1 MTSPT
6 CLALPKIRFERGF
19 LAGRA
24 RLVRDVVIP
33 YQWEALND
41 RLPGAERSGTVNN
54 FQIAAG
60 EKEGKFHGFWFQD
73 SDLAKWIEAASFRLA
88 THPDA
93 ALDAELDTIIATI
106 AKAQQPDGY
115 LDTYVQLVEPDKK
128 WANLFEFHELYI
140 AGHFIEAGVA
150 HFEATGK
157 RTLLAIVAK
166 LADMI
171 GRTFGPGAG
180 QIPGYC
186 GHEEIELALV
196 KLARATG
203 EKRHAQLAAYFVNQR
218 GQAPLYF
225 EAEAKRLG
233 FAKLPVYFHA
243 DRWDYLQ
250 AGRPV
255 RDLVDPIGHSVRMMY
270 LATAM
275 ADLALTLP
283 DESLR
288 KACEKLWGNLTRYH
302 LYLTGG
308 VGSEWN
314 GEKFAERYDL
324 PNDRAYAESCAG
336 IGLVFWARRMLDLE
350 LRGAYADVMERALY
364 NNVLAGMA
372 LDGKTF
378 FYVNPLEIRPAEA
391 KRRYDLHYV
400 KTARVPWFGCACC
413 PPNIARTL
421 TSLGYYTHSVLPDG
435 LAVHLYADC
444 ALDAT
449 IAGQKTAFALHTDYP
464 WDGAV
469 KLEVTPA
476 QPVTFTLRLRLPGWC
491 TAPGAKVNGQGIE
504 LGALGS
510 SADVGGKPRPTFVRD
525 GYLHLAREWRAGD
538 VVTLDFPMPVQRIR
552 AHPAVHHDAGC
563 VALQRGPLV
572 FCVEQADNGPALAQ
586 LRLPKTA
593 PLTARFDPTLLG
605 GAVVI
610 EGPAERV
617 RAPNDELYSTAEP
630 TSAPAAFKAVPY
642 CLWNNRGEGEMR
654 VWMCEA

>member
-6 CLALPKIRFERGF
+6 CIALPKIRFERGF

-24 RLVRDVVIP
+24 QLVRDVVIP

-41 RLPGAERSGTVNN
+41 RIPGAERSGTVSN
-54 FQIAAG
+54 FQVAAG
-60 EKEGKFHGFWFQD
+60 EKPGEFYGYWFQD
-73 SDLAKWIEAASFRLA
+73 SDLAKWLEAASFKLA

-93 ALDAELDTIIATI
+93 KLDAEVDGIIATI
-106 AKAQQPDGY
+106 AKAQQADGY
-115 LDTYVQLVEPDKK
+115 LDTYVQLKEPHMRWK
-128 WANLFEFHELYI
+128 NLFEYHELYI

-157 RTLLAIVAK
+157 RTLLTVVTK

-171 GRTFGPGAG
+171 ERTFGTGAG
-180 QIPGYC
+180 QIPAYC
-186 GHEEIELALV
+186 GHEEVELALV

-203 EKRHAQLAAYFVNQR
+203 EKRYAQLAAYFVNQR
-218 GQAPLYF
+218 GQEPLYF
-225 EAEAKRLG
+225 EQEIRQLG
-233 FAKLPVYFHA
+233 VQKLPVYFHA

-250 AGRPV
+250 AARPV
-255 RDLVDPIGHSVRMMY
+255 RSLTDPIGHSVRMMY

-275 ADLALTLP
+275 ADLALMLP

-288 KACEKLWGNLTRYH
+288 RACQTLWDTLTRYH

-308 VGSEWN
+308 VGSEWM

-336 IGLVFWARRMLDLE
+336 IGLVFWARRMLDLQ
-350 LRGAYADVMERALY
+350 LRGHYGDVMERALY

-378 FYVNPLEIRPAEA
+378 FYVNPLEVRPHEA
-391 KRRYDLHYV
+391 KRRYDMHYV
-400 KTARVPWFGCACC
+400 KTQRVPWFGCACC

-421 TSLGYYTHSVLPDG
+421 ASLGYYTHSVQPDG

-444 ALDAT
+444 RLEAT
-449 IAGQKTAFALHTDYP
+449 VSGKKTAVAVHTDYP

-469 KLEVTPA
+469 RIELSPA
-476 QPVTFTLRLRLPGWC
+476 EPVNFTLHLRLPGWC
-491 TAPGAKVNGQGIE
+491 TVPGARLNGQKVD
-504 LGALGS
+504 LA
-510 SADVGGKPRPTFVRD
+510 AHTRD
-525 GYLHLAREWRAGD
+525 GYLHLSRQWKAGD
-538 VVTLDFPMPVQRIR
+538 LVTLDFPMTIQRIR

-563 VALQRGPLV
+563 VALQRGPMV
-572 FCVEQADNGPALAQ
+572 FCVEQVDNGPELSQ
-586 LRLPKTA
+586 LRLPKSA
-593 PLTARFDPTLLG
+593 SLTARFVPELLG

-617 RAPNDELYSTAEP
+617 RPASEDLYTTAEP
-630 TSAPAAFKAVPY
+630 AVASASFTAVPY

-654 VWMCEA
+654 VWVREA

>member
-6 CLALPKIRFERGF
+6 CVALPKIRFERGF

-24 RLVRDVVIP
+24 QLVRDVVIP

-41 RLPGAERSGTVNN
+41 RLPGAERSGTVSN

-60 EKEGKFHGFWFQD
+60 EKQGEFYGYWFQD
-73 SDLAKWIEAASFRLA
+73 SDLAKWLEAASYRLA

-93 ALDAELDTIIATI
+93 ALEAELDGIIATI

-115 LDTYVQLVEPDKK
+115 LDTYVQVKEPHMRWK
-128 WANLFEFHELYI
+128 NLFEYHELYI
-140 AGHFIEAGVA
+140 AGHFIEAAVA

-157 RTLLAIVAK
+157 RSLLEVVTK

-171 GRTFGPGAG
+171 ERTFGTGAG
-180 QIPGYC
+180 QIPGYP

-196 KLARATG
+196 KLARVTG
-203 EKRHAQLAAYFVNQR
+203 EKRYAQLAAYFVNQR
-218 GQAPLYF
+218 GQEPLYF
-225 EAEAKRLG
+225 EEEAKRLG
-233 FAKLPVYFHA
+233 FAKLPVYYHA
-243 DRWDYLQ
+243 DRWDFQQ

-255 RDLVDPIGHSVRMMY
+255 RNLADPIGHSVRMMY

-288 KACEKLWGNLTRYH
+288 RACTTLWDSLTRYH

-308 VGSEWN
+308 VGSEWM

-336 IGLVFWARRMLDLE
+336 IGLVFWARRMLDLQ
-350 LRGAYADVMERALY
+350 LRGQYGDVMERALY

-391 KRRYDLHYV
+391 KRRYDMHYV
-400 KTARVPWFGCACC
+400 KTQRVPWFGCACC

-444 ALDAT
+444 RLDAT
-449 IAGQKTAFALHTDYP
+449 IAGQKTAVALHTDYP

-469 KLEVTPA
+469 RVEISPA

-491 TAPGAKVNGQGIE
+491 TAPGARLNGQKVE
-504 LGALGS
+504 LGAH
-510 SADVGGKPRPTFVRD
+510 TRD
-525 GYLHLAREWRAGD
+525 GYLYLAREWHAGD
-538 VVTLDFPMPVQRIR
+538 VVTLDFPMPIQRVR

-563 VALQRGPLV
+563 VALQRGPMV
-572 FCVEQADNGPALAQ
+572 FCFEQADNGPLLSQ
-586 LRLPKTA
+586 LLLPKTA
-593 PLTARFDPTLLG
+593 ALTARFDHGLLG

-617 RAPNDELYSTAEP
+617 RASNEELYSTAEP
-630 TSAPAAFKAVPY
+630 AVSPATITAVPY

-654 VWMCEA
+654 VWIREA

>member
-6 CLALPKIRFERGF
+6 CSALPKIRFERGF
-19 LAGRA
+19 LAERA

-41 RLPGAERSGTVNN
+41 RLPGTERSGTVHN
-54 FQIAAG
+54 FQVAAG
-60 EKEGKFHGFWFQD
+60 EKAGKFYGLWFQD

-88 THPDA
+88 THPDP
-93 ALDAELDTIIATI
+93 ALDAELDRLIATI

-115 LDTYVQLVEPDKK
+115 LDTYIQLKEPHMK
-128 WANLFEFHELYI
+128 WANLFEYHELYI

-157 RTLLAIVAK
+157 RTLLSIVGK

-171 GRTFGPGAG
+171 GRTFGTGAG

-203 EKRHAQLAAYFVNQR
+203 EKRYAQLAAYFINQR
-218 GQAPLYF
+218 GVAPLYF
-225 EAEAKRLG
+225 EAELKRLG
-233 FAKLPVYFHA
+233 MEKLPVYFYA
-243 DRWDYLQ
+243 DGWDYLQ
-250 AGRPV
+250 GSRPV
-255 RDLVDPIGHSVRMMY
+255 RELVDPTGHSVRMMY

-275 ADLALTLP
+275 ADLALALP
-283 DESLR
+283 DASLR
-288 KACEKLWGNLTRYH
+288 QACETLWDNLCRYH
-302 LYLTGG
+302 LYVTGG
-308 VGSEWN
+308 IGSEWM
-314 GEKFAERYDL
+314 GEKFAERHDL

-336 IGLVFWARRMLDLE
+336 IGLVFWARRMLDLQ
-350 LRGAYADVMERALY
+350 LRGTYADVMERALY

-378 FYVNPLEIRPAEA
+378 FYVNPLELRPAEA
-391 KRRYDLHYV
+391 KRRYDHHYI
-400 KTARVPWFGCACC
+400 KTSRVPWFGCACC

-421 TSLGYYTHSVLPDG
+421 ASLGYYTHSVAPDG

-444 ALDAT
+444 RLDAT
-449 IAGQKTAFALHTDYP
+449 IAGTKTAFALHTDYP

-469 KLEVTPA
+469 RLEVAPA

-491 TAPGAKVNGQGIE
+491 TAPAAKVNGQAVD
-504 LGALGS
+504 LA
-510 SADVGGKPRPTFVRD
+510 AHARD

-538 VVTLDFPMPVQRIR
+538 AVTLDFPMPVQRIR
-552 AHPAVHHDAGC
+552 AHPAVHQDAGC

-572 FCVEQADNGPALAQ
+572 FCVEQADNGAALGL
-586 LRLPKTA
+586 LRLPKDT
-593 PLTARFDPTLLG
+593 PLTARHDAQLLG
-605 GAVVI
+605 GTMVI
-610 EGPAERV
+610 EGPAQRV
-617 RAPNDELYSTAEP
+617 RPASDELYSTAEP
-630 TSAPAAFKAVPY
+630 VAGPATLKAVPY
-642 CLWNNRGEGEMR
+642 CLWNNRGEGEML
-654 VWMCEA
+654 VWIRES

>member
-19 LAGRA
+19 LAERA

-33 YQWEALND
+33 FQWEALND
-41 RLPGAERSGTVNN
+41 RVPGAERSGTVNN

-60 EKEGKFHGFWFQD
+60 EKEGKFHGYWFQD

-88 THPDA
+88 THPDP
-93 ALDAELDTIIATI
+93 ALEAQLDGIIATI
-106 AKAQQPDGY
+106 GKAQQPDGY
-115 LDTYVQLVEPDKK
+115 LDTYIQLKEPHMK
-128 WANLFEFHELYI
+128 WANLFEYHELYI

-157 RTLLAIVAK
+157 RTLLGIVGK

-171 GRTFGPGAG
+171 ERTFGLGAG

-186 GHEEIELALV
+186 GHEEVELALV

-203 EKRHAQLAAYFVNQR
+203 EKRYAQLAAYFINQR
-218 GQAPLYF
+218 GVAPLYY
-225 EAEAKRLG
+225 EAELKRLK
-233 FAKLPVYFHA
+233 FEKLPVYFHA
-243 DRWDYLQ
+243 DGWDYLQ
-250 AGRPV
+250 GSRPV
-255 RDLVDPIGHSVRMMY
+255 RELVDPTGHSVRMMY

-275 ADLALTLP
+275 ADLALALP
-283 DESLR
+283 DASLR
-288 KACEKLWGNLTRYH
+288 KACETLWENLTRYH
-302 LYLTGG
+302 LYVTGG
-308 VGSEWN
+308 IGSEWM

-336 IGLVFWARRMLDLE
+336 IGLVFWARRMLDLS

-378 FYVNPLEIRPAEA
+378 FYVNPLEMRPAEA
-391 KRRYDLHYV
+391 KRRYDQHYI
-400 KTARVPWFGCACC
+400 KTQRVPWFGCACC

-421 TSLGYYTHSVLPDG
+421 TSLGYYTHSVSPDG

-444 ALDAT
+444 RLEAV
-449 IAGQKTAFALHTDYP
+449 IAGKKTAFALHTDYP

-469 KLEVTPA
+469 KLEVAPA
-476 QPVTFTLRLRLPGWC
+476 SPVTFTLRLRLPGWC
-491 TAPGAKVNGQGIE
+491 TAPAAKLNGQVVD
-504 LGALGS
+504 LA
-510 SADVGGKPRPTFVRD
+510 AHTRD

-538 VVTLDFPMPVQRIR
+538 TVTLDFPMPVQRIR
-552 AHPAVHHDAGC
+552 AHPAVHQDAGC

-572 FCVEQADNGPALAQ
+572 FCVEQADNGAALGL
-586 LRLPKTA
+586 LRLPKDA
-593 PLTARFDPTLLG
+593 PLTARFDAQLLG
-605 GAVVI
+605 GTMVI
-610 EGPAERV
+610 EGPAQRL
-617 RAPNDELYSTAEP
+617 RPAGNELYSTAEP
-630 TSAPAAFKAVPY
+630 AAAPVKLMAVPY
-642 CLWNNRGEGEMR
+642 CLWNNRGEGEML
-654 VWMCEA
+654 VWIREA

>member
-24 RLVRDVVIP
+24 QLVRDVVIP
-33 YQWEALND
+33 FQWEALND
-41 RLPGAERSGTVNN
+41 RVPGAERSGTVSN

-60 EKEGKFHGFWFQD
+60 QKEGKFHGYWFQD
-73 SDLAKWIEAASFRLA
+73 SDLAKWIEAASFGLA
-88 THPDA
+88 THPNA
-93 ALDAELDTIIATI
+93 ALEAELDGIIATI
-106 AKAQQPDGY
+106 GQAQQPDGY
-115 LDTYVQLVEPDKK
+115 LDTYVQLKEPHMK
-128 WANLFEFHELYI
+128 WANLFEYHELYI

-157 RTLLAIVAK
+157 RTLLNIVTK

-171 GRTFGPGAG
+171 ERTFGVGAG

-186 GHEEIELALV
+186 GHEEVELALV

-203 EKRHAQLAAYFVNQR
+203 EKRYAQLAAYFVNQR
-218 GQAPLYF
+218 GQQPLYY
-225 EAEAKRLG
+225 EAELKRLG
-233 FAKLPVYFHA
+233 MAKPPVYFYA
-243 DRWDYLQ
+243 DGWDYLQ
-250 AGRPV
+250 GSRPV
-255 RDLVDPIGHSVRMMY
+255 RDLVDPVGHSVRMMY

-275 ADLALTLP
+275 ADLALALP

-288 KACEKLWGNLTRYH
+288 KACETLWDNLTRYH
-302 LYLTGG
+302 LYITGG
-308 VGSEWN
+308 IGSEWM

-336 IGLVFWARRMLDLE
+336 IGLVFWARRMLDLQ

-378 FYVNPLEIRPAEA
+378 FYVNPLEMRPAEA
-391 KRRYDLHYV
+391 KRRYDQHYI
-400 KTARVPWFGCACC
+400 KTQRVPWFGCACC

-421 TSLGYYTHSVLPDG
+421 TSLGYHTHSVLPDG

-444 ALDAT
+444 RLEAT
-449 IAGQKTAFALHTDYP
+449 IAGKKTNFALHTDYP

-469 KLEVTPA
+469 KLEVSPA

-491 TAPGAKVNGQGIE
+491 TVPSAKLNGAAVDFPGKVC
-504 LGALGS
+504 
-510 SADVGGKPRPTFVRD
+510 D
-525 GYLHLAREWRAGD
+525 GYLYLAREWRTGD
-538 VVTLDFPMPVQRIR
+538 VVTLDLPMPIQRIR
-552 AHPAVHHDAGC
+552 AHPSVHHDAGC
-563 VALQRGPLV
+563 VALQRGPMV
-572 FCVEQADNGPALAQ
+572 FCVEQADNGPLLGQ
-586 LRLPKTA
+586 LRLPKNA
-593 PLTARFDPTLLG
+593 PLTARFEPGLLG

-610 EGPAERV
+610 EGPGERV
-617 RAPNDELYSTAEP
+617 KPTNDELYSTVEP
-630 TSAPAAFKAVPY
+630 SSAPAPLKAVPY

-654 VWMCEA
+654 VWIREA

>member
-6 CLALPKIRFERGF
+6 CVALPKIRFERGF

-24 RLVRDVVIP
+24 QLVRDVVIP

-41 RLPGAERSGTVNN
+41 RLPGAERSGTVSN

-60 EKEGKFHGFWFQD
+60 EKQGEFYGYWFQD
-73 SDLAKWIEAASFRLA
+73 SDLAKWLEAASYRLA

-93 ALDAELDTIIATI
+93 ALEAELDGIIATI

-115 LDTYVQLVEPDKK
+115 LDTYVQVKEPHMRWK
-128 WANLFEFHELYI
+128 NLFEYHELYI
-140 AGHFIEAGVA
+140 AGHFIEAAVA

-157 RTLLAIVAK
+157 RSLLEVVTK

-171 GRTFGPGAG
+171 ERTFGTGAG
-180 QIPGYC
+180 QIPGYP

-196 KLARATG
+196 KLARVTG
-203 EKRHAQLAAYFVNQR
+203 EKRYAQLAAYFVNQR
-218 GQAPLYF
+218 GQEPLYF
-225 EAEAKRLG
+225 EEEAKRLG
-233 FAKLPVYFHA
+233 FAKLPVYYHA
-243 DRWDYLQ
+243 DRWDFQQ

-255 RDLVDPIGHSVRMMY
+255 RNLADPIGHSVRMMY

-288 KACEKLWGNLTRYH
+288 RACTTLWDSLTRYH

-308 VGSEWN
+308 VGSEWM

-336 IGLVFWARRMLDLE
+336 IGLVFWARRMLDLQ
-350 LRGAYADVMERALY
+350 LRGQYGDVMERALY

-391 KRRYDLHYV
+391 KRRYDMHYV
-400 KTARVPWFGCACC
+400 KTQRVPWFGCACC

-444 ALDAT
+444 RLDAT
-449 IAGQKTAFALHTDYP
+449 IAGQKTAVALHTDYP

-469 KLEVTPA
+469 RVEISPA

-491 TAPGAKVNGQGIE
+491 TAPGARLNGQKVE
-504 LGALGS
+504 LGAH
-510 SADVGGKPRPTFVRD
+510 TRD
-525 GYLHLAREWRAGD
+525 GYLYLAREWHAGD
-538 VVTLDFPMPVQRIR
+538 VVTLDFPMPILRVR

-563 VALQRGPLV
+563 VALQRGPMV
-572 FCVEQADNGPALAQ
+572 FCFEQADNGPLLSQ
-586 LRLPKTA
+586 LLLPKTA
-593 PLTARFDPTLLG
+593 ALTARFDHGLLG

-617 RAPNDELYSTAEP
+617 RASNEELYSTAEP
-630 TSAPAAFKAVPY
+630 AVSPATITAVPY

-654 VWMCEA
+654 VWIREA

>member
-6 CLALPKIRFERGF
+6 CIALPKIRFERGF

-24 RLVRDVVIP
+24 QLVRDVVIP
-33 YQWEALND
+33 FQWEALND
-41 RLPGAERSGTVNN
+41 RVPGAERSGTVNN

-60 EKEGKFHGFWFQD
+60 EKEGKFHGYWFQD
-73 SDLAKWIEAASFRLA
+73 SDLAKWIEAAAFSLA

-93 ALDAELDTIIATI
+93 KLDAELDGIIATI

-115 LDTYVQLVEPDKK
+115 LDTYVQLKEPHMR
-128 WANLFEFHELYI
+128 WANLFEYHELYI

-157 RTLLAIVAK
+157 RTLLNVVSK

-171 GRTFGPGAG
+171 ERTFGLGAG

-203 EKRHAQLAAYFVNQR
+203 EKRYAQLAAYFINQR
-218 GQAPLYF
+218 GQSPLYY
-225 EAEAKRLG
+225 EAELKRLK
-233 FAKLPVYFHA
+233 FEKLPVYFHG
-243 DRWDYLQ
+243 DGWDYLQ
-250 AGRPV
+250 GSRPV
-255 RDLVDPIGHSVRMMY
+255 RELADPVGHSVRMMY

-275 ADLALTLP
+275 ADLALALP
-283 DESLR
+283 DDSLR
-288 KACEKLWGNLTRYH
+288 QACTTLWDNLTKYH
-302 LYLTGG
+302 LYITGG
-308 VGSEWN
+308 VGSEWM

-336 IGLVFWARRMLDLE
+336 IGLVFWARRMLDLQ
-350 LRGAYADVMERALY
+350 LRGVYADVMERALF

-378 FYVNPLEIRPAEA
+378 FYVNPLEMRPAEA
-391 KRRYDLHYV
+391 KRRYDMHYI
-400 KTARVPWFGCACC
+400 KTQRVPWFGCACC

-421 TSLGYYTHSVLPDG
+421 TSLGYHTHSILPDG

-444 ALDAT
+444 KLEAT
-449 IAGQKTAFALHTDYP
+449 MAGKKVNFALHTDYP
-464 WDGAV
+464 WEGAV
-469 KLEVTPA
+469 KLEVSLASPA
-476 QPVTFTLRLRLPGWC
+476 SFTLRLRIPGWC
-491 TAPGAKVNGQGIE
+491 TAPSAQLNGAPVD
-504 LGALGS
+504 LGAG
-510 SADVGGKPRPTFVRD
+510 VRD
-525 GYLHLAREWRAGD
+525 GYLYLAREWRAGD
-538 VVTLDFPMPVQRIR
+538 VVTLEFPMTVQRIR
-552 AHPAVHHDAGC
+552 AHPSVHHDAGC
-563 VALQRGPLV
+563 VALQRGPIV
-572 FCVEQADNGPALAQ
+572 YCVEQVDNGTQLGL

-593 PLTARFDPTLLG
+593 ALTARFEPKLLG

-610 EGPAERV
+610 EGQAQRV
-617 RAPNDELYSTAEP
+617 AADSEDLYSTAEP
-630 TSAPAAFKAVPY
+630 TAAPVGLKAVPY

-654 VWMCEA
+654 VWIRES

>member
-41 RLPGAERSGTVNN
+41 RIPGAERSGTVSN

-60 EKEGKFHGFWFQD
+60 EKQGEFYGYWFQD
-73 SDLAKWIEAASFRLA
+73 SDLAKWLEAASYRLA

-93 ALDAELDTIIATI
+93 ALEAELDGIIAII

-115 LDTYVQLVEPDKK
+115 LDTYVQVKEPHMRWK
-128 WANLFEFHELYI
+128 NLFEYHELYI

-157 RTLLAIVAK
+157 RSLLDVVAK
-166 LADMI
+166 LANMI
-171 GRTFGPGAG
+171 ERTFGTGAG
-180 QIPGYC
+180 QIPGYP

-196 KLARATG
+196 KLARVTG
-203 EKRHAQLAAYFVNQR
+203 EKRYAQLAAYFVNQR
-218 GQAPLYF
+218 GQEPLYF
-225 EAEAKRLG
+225 EEEAKRLG
-233 FAKLPVYFHA
+233 FAKLPVYYHA
-243 DRWDYLQ
+243 DRWDFQQ

-255 RDLVDPIGHSVRMMY
+255 RNLVDPIGHSVRMMY
-270 LATAM
+270 LTTAM

-288 KACEKLWGNLTRYH
+288 RACTTLWDNLTRYH

-308 VGSEWN
+308 VGSEWM

-336 IGLVFWARRMLDLE
+336 IGLVFWARRMLDLQ
-350 LRGAYADVMERALY
+350 LRGQYGDVMERALY

-378 FYVNPLEIRPAEA
+378 FYVNPLEIRPHEA
-391 KRRYDLHYV
+391 KRRYDMHYV
-400 KTARVPWFGCACC
+400 KTQRVPWFGCACC

-421 TSLGYYTHSVLPDG
+421 TSLGYYTHSVLSDG

-444 ALDAT
+444 RLEAT
-449 IAGQKTAFALHTDYP
+449 IAGQKTAVALHTDYP

-469 KLEVTPA
+469 RVEVSPA

-491 TAPGAKVNGQGIE
+491 TAPGARLNGQKVD
-504 LGALGS
+504 LA
-510 SADVGGKPRPTFVRD
+510 AHTRD
-525 GYLHLAREWRAGD
+525 GYLYLAREWRAGD
-538 VVTLDFPMPVQRIR
+538 VVTLDFPMPIQRVR

-563 VALQRGPLV
+563 VALQRGPMV
-572 FCVEQADNGPALAQ
+572 FCFEQADNGPLLSQ

-593 PLTARFDPTLLG
+593 ALTARFDHDLLG

-617 RAPNDELYSTAEP
+617 RASNEELYSTAEP
-630 TSAPAAFKAVPY
+630 AVSPATITAVPY

-654 VWMCEA
+654 VWIRES

>member
-24 RLVRDVVIP
+24 SLVRDVVIP

-41 RLPGAERSGTVNN
+41 RIPGAERSGTVSN

-60 EKEGKFHGFWFQD
+60 EKQGEFYGFWFQD
-73 SDLAKWIEAASFRLA
+73 SDLAKWLEAASYRLA

-93 ALDAELDTIIATI
+93 ALEAELDGVIATI

-115 LDTYVQLVEPDKK
+115 LDTYVQVKEPHMRWK
-128 WANLFEFHELYI
+128 NLFEYHELYI
-140 AGHFIEAGVA
+140 AGHFIEAAVA

-157 RTLLAIVAK
+157 RSLLDVVTK

-171 GRTFGPGAG
+171 ERTFGTGAG
-180 QIPGYC
+180 QIPGYP

-196 KLARATG
+196 KLARVTG
-203 EKRHAQLAAYFVNQR
+203 EKRYAQLAAYFINQR
-218 GQAPLYF
+218 GQEPLYF

-233 FAKLPVYFHA
+233 FAKLPVYYHA
-243 DRWDYLQ
+243 DRWDFQQ

-288 KACEKLWGNLTRYH
+288 RACLTLWENLTRYH

-308 VGSEWN
+308 VGSEWM

-336 IGLVFWARRMLDLE
+336 IGLVFWARRMLDLQ
-350 LRGAYADVMERALY
+350 LRGQYGDVMERALY

-378 FYVNPLEIRPAEA
+378 FYVNPLEIRPHEA
-391 KRRYDLHYV
+391 KRRYDMHYV
-400 KTARVPWFGCACC
+400 KTQRVPWFGCACC

-444 ALDAT
+444 RLDAT
-449 IAGQKTAFALHTDYP
+449 IAGQKTTVALHTDYP

-469 KLEVTPA
+469 RVEISPA
-476 QPVTFTLRLRLPGWC
+476 HPVTFTLRLRLPGWC
-491 TAPGAKVNGQGIE
+491 TAPGARLNGQKVD
-504 LGALGS
+504 LGAH
-510 SADVGGKPRPTFVRD
+510 TRD
-525 GYLHLAREWRAGD
+525 GYLYLAREWRAGD
-538 VVTLDFPMPVQRIR
+538 VVTLDFPMPIQRVR

-563 VALQRGPLV
+563 VALQRGPMV
-572 FCVEQADNGPALAQ
+572 FCFEQADNGPLLSQ

-593 PLTARFDPTLLG
+593 ALTARFDHELLG
-605 GAVVI
+605 GVVVI

-617 RAPNDELYSTAEP
+617 RASNEELYSTAEP
-630 TSAPAAFKAVPY
+630 AVSPATFTAVPY
-642 CLWNNRGEGEMR
+642 CFWNNRGEGEMR
-654 VWMCEA
+654 VWIRES